1 MAIGRTVRD
10 GFVGRRDIDVVKAVF
25 AAFAERDLEG
35 VLEFA
40 SPDIEFVAVT
50 SDYAG
55 RTEPYRGHEGIRQ
68 YFRDVAEVWDEL
80 RLTPTDYRMVGDQ
93 VLVTGRVSARS
104 PARVVSGST
113 GWVWR
118 VRGGK
123 VVRCHVYPSAEE
135 AIGSVT
141 K

>member
-1 MAIGRTVRD
+1 
-10 GFVGRRDIDVVKAVF
+10 VGLSDVDVVKAVF
-25 AAFAERDLEG
+25 AAFAERDLER
-35 VLEFA
+35 VLELA
-40 SPDIEFVAVT
+40 APEIEFIAVT

-55 RTEPYRGHEGIRQ
+55 RTGPYRGHDGIRQ

-80 RLTPTDYRMVGDQ
+80 RLAPTDYRIVGEQ

-118 VRGGK
+118 VRAGK
-123 VVRCHVYPSAEE
+123 VVRARVYASAEDVGGG
-135 AIGSVT
+135 GSAAVRPRHSGS
-141 K
+141 

>member
-1 MAIGRTVRD
+1 VPFGL
-10 GFVGRRDIDVVKAVF
+10 VGGSDVEVVKAVF
-25 AAFAERDLEG
+25 AAFAERDLER
-35 VLEFA
+35 VLELCA
-40 SPDIEFVAVT
+40 PDLEFIAVT

-55 RTEPYRGHEGIRQ
+55 RTGPYRGHEGMRQ

-80 RLTPTDYRMVGDQ
+80 RLTPTDYRVVGDQ

-118 VRGGK
+118 IRGGK
-123 VVRCHVYPSAEE
+123 VVRIHVYASAGD
-135 AIGSVT
+135 AIAAVSDS
-141 K
+141 

>member
-1 MAIGRTVRD
+1 VGRT
-10 GFVGRRDIDVVKAVF
+10 DIEVVEAVF
-25 AAFAERDLEG
+25 AAFAERDLEA
-35 VLEFA
+35 VLELA
-40 SPDIEFVAVT
+40 APEIEFIAVT

-80 RLTPTDYRMVGDQ
+80 RLTPTDYRMVREQ

-118 VRGGK
+118 VRAGK
-123 VVRCHVYPSAEE
+123 VVWGRVYASAED
-135 AIGSVT
+135 AVAAVGLSRCGS
-141 K
+141 

>member
-1 MAIGRTVRD
+1 VRV
-10 GFVGRRDIDVVKAVF
+10 GLVGRSEIEVVKAVF

-35 VLEFA
+35 VLELA
-40 SPDIEFVAVT
+40 SPELELITVT

-55 RTEPYRGHEGIRQ
+55 RTEPYRGHDGIRQ

-80 RLTPTDYRMVGDQ
+80 HLTPTDYRMVGDE

-104 PARVVSGST
+104 PARLVTGST

-118 VRGGK
+118 VSAGK
-123 VVRCHVYPSAEE
+123 VVRGRAYASAED
-135 AIGSVT
+135 AIAAVGASRET
-141 K
+141 G